1 MSNHST
7 ECLILSAS
15 PLCQNSLPGDHNIK
29 AMAKKTKKKKKC
41 LMDEHEFE
49 TRNLLGLLIMNNN
62 TTRIDPV
69 NHLSEI
75 IGALNAQ
82 GLQDDKSRF

>member
-1 MSNHST
+1 
-7 ECLILSAS
+7 
-15 PLCQNSLPGDHNIK
+15 
-29 AMAKKTKKKKKC
+29 
-41 LMDEHEFE
+41 MDEHEFE